1 MQRRALALSLVSA
14 LWAAASLACRPAS
27 VEEQTL
33 LRFFVAAPT
42 LDSTVI
48 SKYATIGFNPRT
60 EGIVQTFTVKAVGPE
75 RQDRKEITIEA
86 VVREPSGGIARRTLV
101 ASFEKIEGRWMIT
114 GLRQTPASQTSR
126 EASSAPPN

>member
-1 MQRRALALSLVSA
+1 MRRVLALSVVSA
-14 LWAAASLACRPAS
+14 LWAVASLACSPAS

-33 LRFFVAAPT
+33 RRFFVAAPT

-60 EGIVQTFTVKAVGPE
+60 EGIVQSFTVKVTSPE
-75 RQDRKEITIEA
+75 HQGRKDVTIEA
-86 VVREPSGGIARRTLV
+86 IVRDPNGVTAQRILV
-101 ASFEKIEGRWMIT
+101 ATFQDIDGRWLIT

-126 EASSAPPN
+126 EASSAPQN